1 MDEEIFELDIKDT
14 QTLWAREKV
23 QGLKKMR
30 SSNPVELAHK
40 VYIMD
45 LYKVGLER

>member
-14 QTLWAREKV
+14 QTLG
-23 QGLKKMR
+23 QGKGVG
-30 SSNPVELAHK
+30 SEDDENSNLVELGHK
-40 VYIMD
+40 VYVMD